1 MNDFY
6 FIWRSI
12 VTNSFF
18 SPGGQYQMYF
28 PRNIEIIL
36 LVSSVTRIKDDYIAC
51 RLVEL
56 ISLDL
61 KYQVFG
67 WSIFPKYLI
76 LQQNFCLWFC
86 VQ

>member
-1 MNDFY
+1 
-6 FIWRSI
+6 
-12 VTNSFF
+12 
-18 SPGGQYQMYF
+18 MYF

-36 LVSSVTRIKDDYIAC
+36 LVSSFTRIKDDYIAC

-67 WSIFPKYLI
+67 
-76 LQQNFCLWFC
+76 
-86 VQ
+86 